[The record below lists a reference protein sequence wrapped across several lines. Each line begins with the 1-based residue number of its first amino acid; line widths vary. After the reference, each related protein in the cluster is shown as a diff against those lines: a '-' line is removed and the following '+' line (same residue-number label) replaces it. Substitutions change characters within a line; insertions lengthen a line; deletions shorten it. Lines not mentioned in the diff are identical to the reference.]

1 MNKLGIP
8 LDDIYFYFIFL
19 LVFPNLEFM
28 DIDFNQAWK
37 WLFNNTAK
45 YQMHR
50 LKVLKLSTDHLLKES
65 SAPRLG
71 TVLQLKEL
79 VLSISR
85 IKDLGFEED
94 PILQRLEL
102 LSLNSC
108 YDLIKLLNK
117 ISMSFSSFPSLVT
130 ISFMQ
135 SQ

>member
-1 MNKLGIP
+1 LNKLGIP

-108 YDLIKLLNK
+108 YDLIKLAPPSVSLTYLTYLEVKHCGLK
-117 ISMSFSSFPSLVT
+117 I
-130 ISFMQ
+130 
-135 SQ
+135 